1 VCEPARRQSPHSTVA
16 ARGSGRLEE
25 GGAKPVR
32 GKAGQEGGCVKTMP
46 GQSST
51 GSAEEAKQG
60 AEMGRNWAWIEAG
73 VWTERMLSA
82 LGNGVKGG
90 KRPLR
95 ECRAV
100 RASHRLA
107 ISETVSMKKP
117 PTGEPY
123 AGKPPVRFGGR
134 GRRKPIPTP
143 IRGSDPGLLDS
154 GFRLRRPRNDGDVGS
169 HRFEF
174 GPKCARKP
182 PTD

>member
-1 VCEPARRQSPHSTVA
+1 
-16 ARGSGRLEE
+16 
-25 GGAKPVR
+25 
-32 GKAGQEGGCVKTMP
+32 MP

-82 LGNGVKGG
+82 LGNGVKS
-90 KRPLR
+90 

-117 PTGEPY
+117 PTGEKLWDVRRRSWHLHRPY
-123 AGKPPVRFGGR
+123 ELMEVAPW
-134 GRRKPIPTP
+134 
-143 IRGSDPGLLDS
+143 
-154 GFRLRRPRNDGDVGS
+154 
-169 HRFEF
+169 
-174 GPKCARKP
+174 PKLTISAEA
-182 PTD
+182 